1 MTETKLRNYR
11 SKFKQ
16 YNSLADEQI
25 IQGIKLANPIYS
37 KLSDDQIIYG
47 LEKNYAPA
55 SVSLE
60 TAKRFGS
67 DILSG
72 ITKNVGEGAKDIDLL
87 IGKLQDYDIFNRKK
101 YKFLQET
108 KRPEWA
114 DRPFKKIA
122 EVEKEA
128 SEFYSKYG
136 IKPIDKTDIF
146 LKKLATAT
154 GQTGADIAK
163 ILATPGKLPVYSA
176 LTATAKGIEE
186 KKTGIELAKETGKG
200 LASGLVFHYIFK
212 ALGYLP
218 RGIREPV
225 GGFIFGYPRY
235 KEEKFKTPEK
245 DLYIGLHPKLKV
257 RELKIDPKV
266 NAYLEYKTGKSLYDI
281 PNFEQIYDGLQI
293 KSLQKE
299 LEYVTEKRDYTDAM
313 VDFITG
319 GVLTG
324 IGKKADIEK
333 IKSFFSGKKSNP
345 LKDKFRQAVEFSEEF
360 VKKPKPTQQDI
371 KDIEFVT
378 EEFSKELNKFL
389 DQHPDIKG
397 FLPSAKPVEP
407 TSPKT
412 VVKPSI
418 QKFNTIDELNDWFTK
433 LPEGEQKVNTDS
445 YQSNFD
451 RIINEQNQLLRD
463 TVEKETVLA
472 EESIKKPSK
481 SKEQP
486 SSIIQLIKASGGI
499 KPTKKYD
506 NLPLAILRKDG
517 YDIAEMADLLE
528 KEDYLQ
534 VPSNKNAVDVLYE
547 KIIAKE
553 KYEQIKPEKTSAE
566 QQKVIHEASLQQAK
580 TIFYED
586 LKRGDSFT
594 IGGEKYDVI
603 QKDKNK
609 ALVQDG
615 KTYELEPGFSPLDID
630 EGSFKH
636 LGKIAKA
643 PESEKAIELTEA
655 QARKLY
661 NEEQEI
667 LKKLPGNIGKAKS
680 EGKLPKQQLALVE
693 HLEEIEKEMPYNH
706 PIRIKLQKETRE
718 EYDVKLAEWRDKN
731 REEARKKVADAGFK
745 EGDIVE
751 VFMPSFLPGVPGT
764 KYRGVVKI
772 GVNSDVFVSA
782 KSHPKAKTERL
793 DLFSNKWRKVEG
805 EQPRPEIKIKDPE
818 VTASYKGQ
826 INLIIRAIDKNGKQV
841 GKLEYAQFN
850 GKPKVSFI
858 EVTPENRR
866 KGIAT
871 KLFKKLQAEYPDQK
885 IDIGYST
892 EEGAE
897 FIKSLEKEINPISKE
912 LVKPQIKIE
921 KTAAGDQYSFKPA
934 AELPKGKIKL
944 TPGQKRL
951 ERQEG
956 GLFEIEKPKGKQE
969 GLFEKKPEKKLEKPI
984 EVEFQKRIERIITEA
999 KESGKDLRVKL
1010 QTELNKISNSFRSQ
1024 AASKT
1029 RELNPFGRQ
1038 SEMGVV
1044 LGIAAPKGK
1053 TIRSIHGIDYI
1064 FKEKDTPTKEQIYEI
1079 EDLYKNAE
1087 EYTKKAI
1094 EYGFGIIGP
1103 NRTIGNKKVLENGLK
1118 LKKQGLLDKDE
1129 IAFVDK
1135 LEKFWK
1141 AHPNAESGTVI
1152 SDGSIREFGIRGR
1165 QPTKKLVKP
1174 EELLATKPSGKEPW
1188 EMTKDEYRESQRK
1201 GSEVLPLSVGKF
1213 HKSSV
1218 KQAIEHGEI
1227 IPEEVLKDY
1236 PDLAKETAEV
1246 KPITEKKTPIT
1257 DESVN
1262 KIKQMQTSKYAD
1274 LFKFGD
1280 KIIHERQYFGFP
1292 TPYRWPGY
1300 KVKMNDGTELIVYN
1314 AKSGWVVVTKDG
1326 ESFGKEKKGSGWIG
1340 FPTKEMAV
1348 DNYIE
1353 TRTAKVFQYTK
1364 ERYPYLE
1371 DNEIELLNQYKEGS
1385 EDFKIK
1391 NKEKVGNIYKEID
1404 ITERAEK
1411 EKFNN
1416 GQSIKDYY
1424 DKKIAQGYNR
1434 LEKSHNRTYLV
1445 NDKDGSKLLVSG
1457 TGKKYLEFKKDIELV
1472 SQEKLP
1478 EKRSISFYDKDQ
1490 KERTGKLIRTD
1501 KGDYVIDYQG
1511 KQLTVKPENIKTVK
1525 GIKDVSK
1532 IEETEVS
1539 YGSNKIAEQTIN
1551 ELVTQIENKYDQRLP
1566 DVRRQVGG
1574 IQPISETLKEL
1585 KRNKVVNY
1593 YGKKIK
1599 SREDIINIAEIYRS
1613 PKIEHFQIFYLNN
1626 DNILLAHNVISS
1638 GVIDYVHFTLAMKYK
1653 IINAAKRLGASNVYF
1668 VHNHPSEDH
1677 TPSKADLYFTVD
1689 MDNLLF
1695 KNGIDLKKHIVIDDK
1710 KFSEIWV
1717 INGNAK
1723 FVEITYNKEKPRL
1736 HETISPPL
1744 TESDEIVAFVKQ
1756 RLVNNQSL
1764 AVVYLDGRLKV
1775 ISLDLHDIEILNKET
1790 FKETI
1795 KQHLKKYGATVYVI
1809 VDNSGIVNADKLDKL
1824 PYAFPQG
1831 LLEFIVSKKEFTL
1844 NFDPFEMNIEQ
1855 PKFKKSYFISQSEEK
1870 YRKKSKETEF
1880 KLDDFEQDP
1889 TGFIRQP
1896 SINYKKKALQAIEDY
1911 YKTDDIKKTTKAIIR
1926 RAQGPVELN
1935 TDRIYEANKKNFRAW
1950 DKLLKQPGKKFI
1962 IDFIDLIETGNVRT
1976 IEKKYGKGFY
1986 DLSQYYRLRL
1996 DKNHE
2001 LTEADFSAF
2010 IENYFPH
2017 IWKKPV
2023 DAHKFF
2029 STYIKKFGK
2038 PGFSKQRNIP
2048 LFKAGVDYGLEPSS
2062 WNPEEIVQ
2070 FREKAAFQWLAT
2082 KQIKED
2088 LKTNGLL
2095 KFFKHERDLEHGY
2108 KKLDHSAF
2116 DVYQFSEIEKGYI
2129 KRGFWA
2135 APEDAAKVI
2144 NNWLSPS
2151 LWSRQDKRGKIFQAA
2166 MRTKNIFVPLK
2177 LGLSGWHAFEVTF
2190 SSIANQATIAMQ
2202 AYQKGIAKGLYE
2214 TSIVPFAPFFDLFK
2228 GHKIRKAWYKGA
2240 TPGSFEALAVEYMSR
2255 ANMVPGITK
2264 KYLMDAKYQMR
2275 RAFDQGKYF
2284 KASLKLP
2291 LALIE
2296 GTMYPILELYVPRIK
2311 MAAFSHVAETKIL
2324 NMQLKNPAVS
2334 KIEIDKT
2341 LIEIGDQ
2348 MANAFG
2354 QVNYDNLFWNRTVR
2368 DLLVAASL
2376 SLGWG
2381 LGTVRWMGGSVLDIG
2396 KMALA
2401 LTSGRKPIVTQ
2412 RMLYALIYPIV
2423 FGTIGAILHYLM
2435 TGEKPKEIK
2444 DYYYPKTGAKNT
2456 DGSDERLQMAT
2467 QMKEPFAM
2475 EEAIRKEGIIK
2486 GPATVAMH
2494 KISPPWPTFVELIEN
2509 KDYYGIKISDA
2520 PFGTEQWGID
2530 LANFIYEALEPISIS
2545 ARSRFQREGIKNIGF
2560 LGLSPAPRY
2569 ITRTITQKNIF
2580 DAVANEWGQK
2590 TKSKFEGEQYEIR
2603 SDVRSKI
2610 KKNILTTKELI
2621 NAIEKGAI
2629 KPKGLGKFYMYS
2641 EFDGDIRAFSMLSSK
2656 TQSEL
2661 MTNMNMDE
2669 IKRYVWFAHTETK
2682 LNFVLWLEK
2691 NKGKRR

>member
-499 KPTKKYD
+499 KP
-506 NLPLAILRKDG
+506 
-517 YDIAEMADLLE
+517 
-528 KEDYLQ
+528 
-534 VPSNKNAVDVLYE
+534 
-547 KIIAKE
+547 
-553 KYEQIKPEKTSAE
+553 
-566 QQKVIHEASLQQAK
+566 
-580 TIFYED
+580 
-586 LKRGDSFT
+586 
-594 IGGEKYDVI
+594 
-603 QKDKNK
+603 
-609 ALVQDG
+609 
-615 KTYELEPGFSPLDID
+615 
-630 EGSFKH
+630 
-636 LGKIAKA
+636 
-643 PESEKAIELTEA
+643 
-655 QARKLY
+655 
-661 NEEQEI
+661 
-667 LKKLPGNIGKAKS
+667 
-680 EGKLPKQQLALVE
+680 
-693 HLEEIEKEMPYNH
+693 
-706 PIRIKLQKETRE
+706 
-718 EYDVKLAEWRDKN
+718 
-731 REEARKKVADAGFK
+731 
-745 EGDIVE
+745 
-751 VFMPSFLPGVPGT
+751 
-764 KYRGVVKI
+764 
-772 GVNSDVFVSA
+772 A

-1490 KERTGKLIRTD
+1490 KEHTGKLIRTD

-2629 KPKGLGKFYMYS
+2629 KPKGFGKFYMYS